1 MERLS
6 IVKSG
11 GIWMPINKI
20 ISFSCIDGPGNRM
33 VIFFQGCN
41 FRCGYCHNPETI
53 HPCIHCGDCVKTC
66 PVGALTMEDGRVC
79 WNDKICVGC
88 DACIRTCK
96 HLSSPKT
103 KDYTPEELF
112 SIIKKSEAF
121 LDGITVSGGEC
132 SLNIP
137 FLVELFRLVKKET
150 NLTCFVDTNGGID
163 LSGFNE
169 FIELTDGF
177 MLDVKAVEEEE
188 HKNLTGMS
196 NEMVLKNLTYL
207 LEKNKLYEVR
217 TVLAPGLHHE
227 VTVPYVATIIKDKC
241 IYKLLKYRQ
250 FGVRKA
256 GIEQFGTASTPK
268 EYMEQ
273 MIDLAKEH
281 GALNTI
287 GI

>member
-1 MERLS
+1 
-6 IVKSG
+6 
-11 GIWMPINKI
+11 MPINKI

-41 FRCGYCHNPETI
+41 FQCGYCHNPETI
-53 HPCIHCGDCVKTC
+53 HHCIHCGDCVKTC
-66 PVGALTMEDGRVC
+66 PVGALTMEDGRVS
-79 WNDKICVGC
+79 WDDKICVGC
-88 DACIRTCK
+88 DACIKTCK

-103 KDYTPEELF
+103 KDYTIEELMKV
-112 SIIKKSEAF
+112 IKKSEAF

-150 NLTCFVDTNGGID
+150 KLTCFVDTNGGID
-163 LSGFNE
+163 LSCFNE
-169 FIELTDGF
+169 FVELTDGF

-207 LEKNKLYEVR
+207 LERNKLYEVR

-227 VTVPYVATIIKDKC
+227 LTIPYVANSIKEKC

-273 MIDLAKEH
+273 MINLAKKH
-281 GALNTI
+281 GAINTI

>member
-1 MERLS
+1 
-6 IVKSG
+6 
-11 GIWMPINKI
+11 
-20 ISFSCIDGPGNRM
+20 
-33 VIFFQGCN
+33 
-41 FRCGYCHNPETI
+41 
-53 HPCIHCGDCVKTC
+53 
-66 PVGALTMEDGRVC
+66 MEDGQVC

-88 DACIRTCK
+88 DACIKTCK

-103 KDYTPEELF
+103 KDYTPKELVQL
-112 SIIKKSEAF
+112 IKKSEAF

-137 FLVELFRLVKKET
+137 FLVELFKLVKKET
-150 NLTCFVDTNGGID
+150 KLTCFVDTNGGID
-163 LSGFNE
+163 LSNCKE
-169 FIELTDGF
+169 FVELTDGF

-188 HKNLTGMS
+188 HKKLTGMS

-227 VTVPYVATIIKDKC
+227 LTVPYVANIIKDKC

-250 FGVRKA
+250 FGVRKV
-256 GIEQFGTASTPK
+256 GLEQFGNAFTPK

-273 MIDLAKEH
+273 MIVLAKKN
-281 GALNTI
+281 GASKTI